1 MIKGV
6 SFLICFVGLS
16 FAYSQ
21 GLKIDLIP
29 RPNIIKYGNVDCHIP
44 SKLKIITNE
53 KLVNEARFLKEY
65 LETITSNKIPILFA
79 KMKSPKSKDEFCINM
94 FSSNQKTSVE
104 EYYISTSSSSIDI
117 SSPSE
122 IGAMH
127 AIVTLKQLFSLS
139 LKNEER
145 HKQTNSSNLVIPKV
159 SIEDYPEF
167 SHRGL
172 LLDCSRHFFSVE
184 TIKKYIDLLS
194 FYKMNV
200 LHWHLTEDQGWRVQ
214 IDKYPELTK
223 KGAWRKDKKGN
234 LYGGFYSKK
243 EIKDIVSYAAK
254 RHVTIIPEIE
264 LPGHSQAAIASYPW
278 LSCMEKKIDVA
289 NDWGVFKEIY
299 CAGKDSVFVFLE
311 NVLNEVMELF
321 PSKYIHIGGD
331 EAPKIRWNN
340 CSKCQKR
347 IKEKNLKDAHE
358 LQSYFIKRVEAFLN
372 ENGRKLIG
380 WDEILEGGLSKNAT
394 VQSWRGMKGGIEAAN
409 QNNMVIMSPTSH
421 AYFDYGLES
430 IDLKK
435 VYSFNPIPKEVS
447 KEKKHFIIGGEC
459 NMWTEHVPNDSILDQ
474 KVFPRLLAMS
484 EVLWSSPQKKE
495 YADFYSRLQ
504 KHYPLLD
511 EKGVNYGA
519 ETVAS
524 RIQSSFYSGHLWTN
538 AQKGD
543 TSLNLK
549 YKWVYKDGSM
559 SKEKKLKESIKVER
573 SGTFEVQ
580 AYKRGRPYGKVNKQE
595 FVKHKGLQKK
605 IEYLSV
611 KPHKLYSSRGNSS
624 LLDGR
629 KGSLNFRDGNWQG
642 FSKENFSA
650 IIDLD
655 KETSISKI
663 ELGFYQYSNSWI
675 FLPKKVRFFISL
687 DGEKFEEI
695 VKKEVKNDT
704 LKKLQKKRGKFI
716 FSSSTIIPSFG
727 EYKARYV
734 KIEAEN
740 IGEVPDWHEA
750 AGSPAWMFIDEI
762 IIK

>member
-1 MIKGV
+1 MLKGV
-6 SFLICFVGLS
+6 SFLIYFISISFV
-16 FAYSQ
+16 FSQ
-21 GLKIDLIP
+21 GSKLDVIP
-29 RPNIIKYGNVDCHIP
+29 KPLMIKQGNQNIEIP
-44 SKLKIITNE
+44 SEVKIITDE
-53 KLVNEARFLKEY
+53 KLLNEASYLKEF
-65 LETITSNKIPILFA
+65 LDKKMATKIPIVFA
-79 KMKSPKSKDEFCINM
+79 KENVKPQGFEIKMFYSIQKS
-94 FSSNQKTSVE
+94 SVE
-104 EYYISTSSSSIDI
+104 EYNLSTSITSIDI
-117 SSPSE
+117 SSPSK

-127 AIVTLKQLFSLS
+127 AIQTLKQLVALS
-139 LKNEER
+139 SKNKLIN
-145 HKQTNSSNLVIPKV
+145 KQINSSNLRIPKV
-159 SIEDYPEF
+159 SIEDYPVF

-172 LLDCSRHFFSVE
+172 LLDCSRHFFSVK

-200 LHWHLTEDQGWRVQ
+200 LHWHLTEDQGWRIQ

-223 KGAWRKDKKGN
+223 KGAWRKDPKGN
-234 LYGGFYSKK
+234 IYGGFYSKK
-243 EIKDIVSYAAK
+243 EIKDIVSYATQ
-254 RHVTIIPEIE
+254 RHITIIPEIE

-278 LSCMEKKIDVA
+278 LSCTGKKIEVA

-299 CAGKDSVFVFLE
+299 CAGKDSVFLFLE
-311 NVLNEVMELF
+311 NVLSEVMELF

-331 EAPKIRWNN
+331 EAPKVRWEN

-347 IKEKNLKDAHE
+347 IKDNQLKDAHE

-372 ENGRKLIG
+372 KNGRKLIG
-380 WDEILEGGLSKNAT
+380 WDEILEGGLSENAT
-394 VQSWRGMKGGIEAAN
+394 VQSWRGMKGGVEAAN
-409 QNNMVIMSPTSH
+409 QNHSVIMSPTSH

-435 VYSFNPIPKEVS
+435 VYDFNPIPKEVS
-447 KEKKHFIIGGEC
+447 KEKQTFIVGAEC

-484 EVLWSSPQKKE
+484 EALWSSPQKKE
-495 YADFYSRLQ
+495 YADFYSRIQ

-524 RIQSSFYSGHLWTN
+524 RIQSSFYSGHLWAN

-543 TSLNLK
+543 TSLTLK
-549 YKWVYKDGSM
+549 YKWVYKDGST
-559 SKEKKLKESIKVER
+559 SKEKKLKESIKVEK
-573 SGTFEVQ
+573 SGSFEVQ
-580 AYKRGRPYGKVNKQE
+580 AYKRNKLYGKVKKQE

-605 IEYLSV
+605 IEYLSA
-611 KPHKLYSSRGNSS
+611 KPHKSYSSRGNSS

-642 FSKENFSA
+642 FSKEDFSA
-650 IIDLD
+650 IIDLG
-655 KETSISKI
+655 KKTSISKI
-663 ELGFYQYSNSWI
+663 EAAFYQYTNSWI
-675 FLPKKVRFFISL
+675 FLPQKVRFLTSL
-687 DGEKFEEI
+687 DGEKFEELG
-695 VKKEVKNDT
+695 ENDT
-704 LKKLQKKRGKFI
+704 FKKLQKKRGKFI
-716 FSSSTIIPSFG
+716 FNSSSIITSFEG
-727 EYKARYV
+727 YQARYI

-740 IGEVPDWHEA
+740 IGVVPDWHEA